1 MDVCLSTQT
10 NDMVGR
16 LRLTSK
22 VPLYLACGKYILA
35 SDVGEV
41 RHILPEDMRLDYK
54 GPKDTHYPVRLAA
67 ALEDLL
73 TNRDLLKNAI
83 SLRKLALEK
92 FDYRILS
99 KQVEDIIISLMKN
112 N

>member
-1 MDVCLSTQT
+1 MLDIVLIF
-10 NDMVGR
+10 
-16 LRLTSK
+16 SK
-22 VPLYLACGKYILA
+22 VPVPGLVKT
-35 SDVGEV
+35 
-41 RHILPEDMRLDYK
+41 RLTQNTVLSE
-54 GPKDTHYPVRLAA
+54 KDT
-67 ALEDLL
+67 ALIAEGM
-73 TNRDLLKNAI
+73 LKDTI